1 MSPQRGRCGDSERK
15 KGGWRR
21 LRGLESFVE
30 DADPIHAARWLRD
43 GSAELP
49 DAVRRAKPQRGGALA
64 ICRDVSTSMHG
75 INAKYASSL
84 ALRVIELA
92 ERRRMRVAVC
102 EYSDD
107 VHALRSSTSGGF
119 FTNDYDALRGFAR
132 RLECGGL
139 TDYEAPINLTL
150 DEFANDRR
158 LRSPYVPKHVLFI
171 TDGYPTK
178 GDRRCVEARRRMR
191 RAGVKLHTLFVEPDA
206 GATLPTLQVSQLPLP
221 DRAWKRPASQ
231 LSHSGWPLVLDRPSA
246 HGRHCHAVALVENF
260 PASHAVH
267 DVAPV
272 RLSVSKPGLHSK
284 QPPSNGTGAY
294 RPISQSTPGI
304 VFKKGKLRVDV
315 IDTRATNA

>member
-1 MSPQRGRCGDSERK
+1 MPQGSQAEEPSA
-15 KGGWRR
+15 
-21 LRGLESFVE
+21 LENL
-30 DADPIHAARWLRD
+30 P
-43 GSAELP
+43 SAHFSHCSCP
-49 DAVRRAKPQRGGALA
+49 
-64 ICRDVSTSMHG
+64 
-75 INAKYASSL
+75 
-84 ALRVIELA
+84 
-92 ERRRMRVAVC
+92 
-102 EYSDD
+102 
-107 VHALRSSTSGGF
+107 
-119 FTNDYDALRGFAR
+119 
-132 RLECGGL
+132 
-139 TDYEAPINLTL
+139 
-150 DEFANDRR
+150 
-158 LRSPYVPKHVLFI
+158 
-171 TDGYPTK
+171 
-178 GDRRCVEARRRMR
+178 EARC
-191 RAGVKLHTLFVEPDA
+191 AFPGSHSLHIMEPDA

-284 QPPSNGTGAY
+284 HPPSNGTGAY